1 MWRGL
6 TLWALLVTSLLKITG
21 NAKINHSTLLWDME
35 GSCSVGTIGNIS
47 TEDNRECQ
55 INWQGAGISE
65 KQFCT
70 EQIQDFST
78 VYSMYVVQKQNLK
91 TSIYSV
97 TLLLKLQK
105 PQSPHLPYC

>member
-1 MWRGL
+1 MGKGRVDGMEGFCF
-6 TLWALLVTSLLKITG
+6 VG
-21 NAKINHSTLLWDME
+21 NIGNISTEDKREFQINHSTLLWGME

-78 VYSMYVVQKQNLK
+78 VYSM
-91 TSIYSV
+91 
-97 TLLLKLQK
+97 
-105 PQSPHLPYC
+105 